1 MIAIKNIF
9 ITLIR
14 ISVLLIIMSIYIVVF
29 FSKYKYERILRMS
42 IDDIVW
48 RIDLFHKEIAIPFII
63 AFHILTLGIFIK
75 ER

>member
-14 ISVLLIIMSIYIVVF
+14 ISVLPITMPIYIVVF

-48 RIDLFHKEIAIPFII
+48 RLDLFHKEIAIPFII
-63 AFHILTLGIFIK
+63 AFNILTLGIFIK